1 MSETTVKTYKP
12 SDTALDKLRIER
24 NELKERM
31 EKIEAL
37 LGNGIYEVVKKE
49 GGIPQAV
56 LLILQLTYTVSYL
69 KVLETR
75 IDLME
80 EGK

>member
-24 NELKERM
+24 NELKERLKKLDAFM
-31 EKIEAL
+31 GQTLSELVEKVGLSQAAL
-37 LGNGIYEVVKKE
+37 LVDQRLYM
-49 GGIPQAV
+49 A
-56 LLILQLTYTVSYL
+56 SYL

-75 IDLME
+75 IDLLE
-80 EGK
+80 YD